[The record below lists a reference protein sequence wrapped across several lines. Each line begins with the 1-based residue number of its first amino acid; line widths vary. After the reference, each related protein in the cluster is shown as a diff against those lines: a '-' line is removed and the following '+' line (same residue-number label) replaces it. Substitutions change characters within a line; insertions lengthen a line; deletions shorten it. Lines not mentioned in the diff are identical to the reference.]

1 MERSCRLLFLFPPVH
16 LLTIFVAS
24 LTLTDAFSV
33 DSKPACPLRQFRCTN
48 GRCIPMTWVC
58 DGTDDCTDNS
68 DENPVVCKGT
78 LQCGENDFKCAS
90 GRCIPGVWHCDG
102 EKDCDDDS
110 DEDPNIC
117 RAQIC
122 NKKFQCGSGEC
133 IPNSWLCD
141 HQNDCQ
147 DGSDEKNCNRTKN
160 CTAEQFTCRSG
171 YGECIALT
179 WMCDDNPDCS
189 DGSDE
194 AECNDTCRSD
204 EFTCANK
211 HCIQEHWVCDHD
223 DDCGDGSDEKNCTP
237 TTCNPV
243 TDFACTENYCITAQW
258 RCDGDYD
265 CPDHSDEIDCKGVI
279 SGQRPNHCDTKEFN
293 CDDGVTCIHQSWVC
307 DGDKDCPNGADES
320 PQRCHNITC
329 RPDQFQCEDRR
340 TCIPGHLYCNDKAEC
355 SDGSDEKNC
364 TMRAAVCNPLTQ
376 FECSEASCIPL
387 ESVCDKKMD
396 CLNWEDERVD
406 LCNVDE
412 CAKDNG
418 GCSQLCINLPI
429 GYRCDCKPG
438 YKLIDNRTCDDIDEC
453 LEPGSCS
460 QFCRNEKGTFKCN
473 CAPGYLK
480 DPKNLT
486 RCKAAEGHASLLFAR
501 RHDIRKVALDRQE
514 MTAIVNNTKMAT
526 ALDFV
531 FRTGMIFWSDI
542 TERKIYKAPID
553 EGNDRTVVIEDDLTT
568 SDGLAVDWIYS
579 HIYWTDSGKDTIEL
593 ANFEGNMRK
602 TLIKDHIQ
610 EPRAIALN
618 PLDGWM
624 FWTDWS
630 DEARIERAGMDGSH
644 RSVIVGHDIKWPNG
658 LTLDLIGKRLYWVDA
673 KLNFIASCNYDGS
686 GRRTVL
692 YSTEMLRHPFSIT
705 TFEDYVYWT
714 DWDKETIFKAN
725 KFTGKDVELVTSVR
739 SPQQPMVVHVYH
751 PYRQPDGM
759 NQCQAVNGH
768 CSHLCLPAPKINSR
782 SPLLSCA
789 CPDGLRLLPDGLMC
803 VENVTTTVEPTTQ
816 QSAKLFHKLEP
827 QNITT
832 TIHPITSV
840 DTGKKDSTS
849 ESTDPGLVA
858 GIVIGVVS
866 LGLLLLALV
875 AVLCYRHYLHRNV
888 TSMNFDN
895 PVYRKTTEDQFSL
908 EKNRFPH
915 PAATVGEEAQEPLTS
930 PGTND
935 YV

>member
-1 MERSCRLLFLFPPVH
+1 MGRESRGVLLL
-16 LLTIFVAS
+16 VA
-24 LTLTDAFSV
+24 LAVLAAADAFST
-33 DSKPACPLRQFRCTN
+33 DSKLACPLRQFRCAN
-48 GRCIPMTWVC
+48 GRCIPISWVC
-58 DGTDDCTDNS
+58 DKADDCTDNS
-68 DENPVVCKGT
+68 DESPEECKNT
-78 LQCGENDFKCAS
+78 QECKDTEFKCS
-90 GRCIPGVWHCDG
+90 NGRCIPNIWHCDG
-102 EKDCDDDS
+102 DRDCPDGT
-110 DEDPNIC
+110 DEDPAVC
-117 RAQIC
+117 RSTPC
-122 NKKFQCGSGEC
+122 SEREFECSPGEC
-133 IPNSWLCD
+133 IPKTWLFD
-141 HQNDCQ
+141 HQTDCSNDL
-147 DGSDEKNCNRTKN
+147 DEKNCHRTKT
-160 CTAEQFTCRSG
+160 CTPEQFTCHSG
-171 YGECIALT
+171 NGECVALT

-211 HCIQEHWVCDHD
+211 HCIQQLWVCDND
-223 DDCGDGSDEKNCTP
+223 NDCGDNSDEKGCGP
-237 TTCNPV
+237 VTCHPG
-243 TDFACTENYCITAQW
+243 TDFACSENYCITSRW

-265 CPDHSDEIDCKGVI
+265 CPDRSDEIGCKDIHGKKT
-279 SGQRPNHCDTKEFN
+279 SHCDKEFD
-293 CDDGVTCIHQSWVC
+293 CDDGVTCIHQTWVC
-307 DGDKDCPNGADES
+307 DGEKDCPNGADES
-320 PQRCHNITC
+320 PQRCHNVTC

-340 TCIPGHLYCNDKAEC
+340 SCISGHLYCNGKAEC
-355 SDGSDEKNC
+355 ADGSDEKNC
-364 TMRAAVCNPLTQ
+364 TSKIISCDPRIQ
-376 FECSEASCIPL
+376 FQCSEGSCIPL
-387 ESVCDKKMD
+387 ENVCNKNPD
-396 CLNWEDERVD
+396 CIGWEDESAE
-406 LCNVDE
+406 LCGVNE
-412 CAKDNG
+412 CAKNNG
-418 GCSQLCINLPI
+418 GCSQICVDLPI
-429 GYRCDCKPG
+429 GYRCDCRAG
-438 YKLIDNRTCDDIDEC
+438 YRLIDNRTCDDIDEC

-460 QFCRNEKGTFKCN
+460 QFCQNEKGSFKCS
-473 CAPGYLK
+473 CATGYLK
-480 DPKNLT
+480 DPRNLT

-542 TERKIYKAPID
+542 SEKKIYKAPID
-553 EGNDRTVVIEDDLTT
+553 EGNERTVVIENDFTT

-602 TLIKDHIQ
+602 TLIRDRIQ

-618 PLDGWM
+618 PLEGWM

-630 DEARIERAGMDGSH
+630 DEARIERAGMDGTH
-644 RSVIVGHDIKWPNG
+644 RSVIVGNDVKWPNG
-658 LTLDLIGKRLYWVDA
+658 LTLDLIGKRVYWVDA
-673 KLNFIASCNYDGS
+673 KLNIIGSCNYDGT

-692 YSTEMLRHPFSIT
+692 YSPDSLRHPFSIT

-725 KFTGKDVELVTSVR
+725 KFTGKEVEPVTSIR
-739 SPQQPMVVHVYH
+739 TLQHPMVVHVYH

-803 VENVTTTVEPTTQ
+803 VENVTTTIAPSTQ
-816 QSAKLFHKLEP
+816 APMMPFQRLKPL
-827 QNITT
+827 NVTT
-832 TIHPITSV
+832 TANPLSSA
-840 DTGKKDSTS
+840 DADGKRNLAT

-858 GIVIGVVS
+858 GIVIGVVT

-908 EKNRFPH
+908 EKNRFPL

>member
-1 MERSCRLLFLFPPVH
+1 MGRESRGVLLL
-16 LLTIFVAS
+16 VALAVLAAADS
-24 LTLTDAFSV
+24 FSTDSQL
-33 DSKPACPLRQFRCTN
+33 ACSLRQFRCAN
-48 GRCIPMTWVC
+48 GRCIPLSWVC
-58 DGTDDCTDNS
+58 DKTDDCTDNS
-68 DENPVVCKGT
+68 DESPEECKNT
-78 LQCGENDFKCAS
+78 ECKDTDFKCS
-90 GRCIPGVWHCDG
+90 NGRCIPNIWHCDG
-102 EKDCDDDS
+102 DRDCPDGI
-110 DEDPNIC
+110 DEDP
-117 RAQIC
+117 
-122 NKKFQCGSGEC
+122 
-133 IPNSWLCD
+133 
-141 HQNDCQ
+141 
-147 DGSDEKNCNRTKN
+147 TV
-160 CTAEQFTCRSG
+160 
-171 YGECIALT
+171 
-179 WMCDDNPDCS
+179 
-189 DGSDE
+189 
-194 AECNDTCRSD
+194 CNDTCRSD

-211 HCIQEHWVCDHD
+211 HCIQQLWVCDND
-223 DDCGDGSDEKNCTP
+223 NDCGDNSDEKGCGP
-237 TTCNPV
+237 ITCHPG
-243 TDFACTENYCITAQW
+243 TDFACSENYCITSRW

-265 CPDHSDEIDCKGVI
+265 CPDRSDEMGCKNEKKD
-279 SGQRPNHCDTKEFN
+279 SHCDKEFD

-307 DGDKDCPNGADES
+307 DGEKDCPNGADES
-320 PQRCHNITC
+320 PQKCHNVTC

-340 TCIPGHLYCNDKAEC
+340 SCISGHLYCNGKAEC
-355 SDGSDEKNC
+355 ADESDEKNC
-364 TMRAAVCNPLTQ
+364 TSKIASCDPRIQ
-376 FECSEASCIPL
+376 FECSEGSCIPL
-387 ESVCDKKMD
+387 ENVCNKNPD
-396 CLNWEDERVD
+396 CIGWEDESTD
-406 LCNVDE
+406 LCGVNE
-412 CAKDNG
+412 CAKNNG
-418 GCSQLCINLPI
+418 GCAQICVDLPI
-429 GYRCDCKPG
+429 GYRCDCRAG
-438 YKLIDNRTCDDIDEC
+438 YRLIDNRTCDDVDEC

-460 QFCRNEKGTFKCN
+460 QFCQNEKGSFKCS
-473 CAPGYLK
+473 CAAGYLK
-480 DPKNLT
+480 DPRNLT

-542 TERKIYKAPID
+542 SEKKIYKAPID
-553 EGNDRTVVIEDDLTT
+553 EGNERTVVIENDFTT

-602 TLIKDHIQ
+602 TLIRDRIQ

-618 PLDGWM
+618 PLEGWM

-630 DEARIERAGMDGSH
+630 DEARIERAGMDGTH
-644 RSVIVGHDIKWPNG
+644 RSVIVGNDVKWPNG
-658 LTLDLIGKRLYWVDA
+658 LALDLIGKRVYWVDA
-673 KLNFIASCNYDGS
+673 KLNIIGSCNYDGT

-692 YSTEMLRHPFSIT
+692 YSPDSLRHPFSIT

-725 KFTGKDVELVTSVR
+725 KFTGKEVEPVTSIR
-739 SPQQPMVVHVYH
+739 TLQHPMVVHVYH

-803 VENVTTTVEPTTQ
+803 VENVTTTVTPTTQ
-816 QSAKLFHKLEP
+816 APTKPFRRLDP
-827 QNITT
+827 PNVTT
-832 TIHPITSV
+832 TANPLSSA
-840 DTGKKDSTS
+840 DADGKGNSGT

-908 EKNRFPH
+908 EKNRFPL

>member
-1 MERSCRLLFLFPPVH
+1 MGRESRGVLLL
-16 LLTIFVAS
+16 VA
-24 LTLTDAFSV
+24 LAVLAVADAFST
-33 DSKPACPLRQFRCTN
+33 DSKLACPLRLFRCAN
-48 GRCIPMTWVC
+48 GRCIPISWVC
-58 DGTDDCTDNS
+58 DKSDDCSDNS
-68 DENPVVCKGT
+68 DESSEECKNLECKDT
-78 LQCGENDFKCAS
+78 DFKCS
-90 GRCIPGVWHCDG
+90 NGRCIPNIWHCDG
-102 EKDCDDDS
+102 DRDCPDGI
-110 DEDPNIC
+110 DEDPALC
-117 RAQIC
+117 RSIPC
-122 NKKFQCGSGEC
+122 NEREFECSPGEC
-133 IPNSWLCD
+133 IPKTWQCD
-141 HQNDCQ
+141 HQADCSN
-147 DGSDEKNCNRTKN
+147 GLDEK
-160 CTAEQFTCRSG
+160 
-171 YGECIALT
+171 
-179 WMCDDNPDCS
+179 DCY
-189 DGSDE
+189 
-194 AECNDTCRSD
+194 NDTCRSD

-211 HCIQEHWVCDHD
+211 HCIQQLWVCDND
-223 DDCGDGSDEKNCTP
+223 NDCGDNSDEKGCGP
-237 TTCNPV
+237 ITCHPG
-243 TDFACTENYCITAQW
+243 TDFACSENYCITSRW
-258 RCDGDYD
+258 RCDGAYD
-265 CPDHSDEIDCKGVI
+265 CPDQSDEMGCKDIENGKKI
-279 SGQRPNHCDTKEFN
+279 SHCENKEFD
-293 CDDGVTCIHQSWVC
+293 CDDGVTCIHQTWVC
-307 DGDKDCPNGADES
+307 DGEKDCPNGADES
-320 PQRCHNITC
+320 PQRCHNVTC

-340 TCIPGHLYCNDKAEC
+340 SCISGHLYCNGKAEC

-364 TMRAAVCNPLTQ
+364 TSKIVSCDPRIQ
-376 FECSEASCIPL
+376 FECSEGSCIPL
-387 ESVCDKKMD
+387 ENVCNKNPD
-396 CLNWEDERVD
+396 CIGWEDESAE
-406 LCNVDE
+406 LCDVNE
-412 CAKDNG
+412 CAKNNG
-418 GCSQLCINLPI
+418 GCSQICVDLPI
-429 GYRCDCKPG
+429 GYRCDCRTG
-438 YKLIDNRTCDDIDEC
+438 YRLIDNRTCDDIDEC

-460 QFCRNEKGTFKCN
+460 QFCHNEKGGFKCS
-473 CAPGYLK
+473 CASGYLK
-480 DPKNLT
+480 DPRNLT

-542 TERKIYKAPID
+542 SEKKIYKAPID
-553 EGNDRTVVIEDDLTT
+553 EGNERTVVIENDFTT

-602 TLIKDHIQ
+602 TLIRDRIQ

-618 PLDGWM
+618 PLEGWM

-630 DEARIERAGMDGSH
+630 DEARIERAGMDGTH
-644 RSVIVGHDIKWPNG
+644 RSVIVGNDVKWPNG
-658 LTLDLIGKRLYWVDA
+658 LALDLIGKRVYWVDA
-673 KLNFIASCNYDGS
+673 KLNIIGSCNYDGT

-692 YSTEMLRHPFSIT
+692 YSPESLRHPFSIT

-725 KFTGKDVELVTSVR
+725 KFTGKEVEAVTSIR
-739 SPQQPMVVHVYH
+739 TLQHPMVVHVYH

-803 VENVTTTVEPTTQ
+803 VENVTRTIAPSTQ
-816 QSAKLFHKLEP
+816 TPMMPFQRLKPL
-827 QNITT
+827 NVTT
-832 TIHPITSV
+832 TANPLSSGDADGKGNSIT
-840 DTGKKDSTS
+840 

-908 EKNRFPH
+908 EKNRFPL

>member
-1 MERSCRLLFLFPPVH
+1 MGRESRGVLLL
-16 LLTIFVAS
+16 VA
-24 LTLTDAFSV
+24 LAVLAAADAFST
-33 DSKPACPLRQFRCTN
+33 DNTQECKDTEFKCSN
-48 GRCIPMTWVC
+48 GRCIP
-58 DGTDDCTDNS
+58 N
-68 DENPVVCKGT
+68 
-78 LQCGENDFKCAS
+78 
-90 GRCIPGVWHCDG
+90 IWHCDG
-102 EKDCDDDS
+102 DRDCPDGT
-110 DEDPNIC
+110 DEDPAVC
-117 RAQIC
+117 RSTPC
-122 NKKFQCGSGEC
+122 SEREFECSPGEC
-133 IPNSWLCD
+133 IPKTWLCD
-141 HQNDCQ
+141 HQTDCSNDL
-147 DGSDEKNCNRTKN
+147 DEKNCH
-160 CTAEQFTCRSG
+160 
-171 YGECIALT
+171 
-179 WMCDDNPDCS
+179 
-189 DGSDE
+189 
-194 AECNDTCRSD
+194 NDTCRSD

-211 HCIQEHWVCDHD
+211 HCIQQLWVCDND
-223 DDCGDGSDEKNCTP
+223 NDCGDNSDEKGCGSI
-237 TTCNPV
+237 TCHPG
-243 TDFACTENYCITAQW
+243 TDFACAENYCITSRW

-265 CPDHSDEIDCKGVI
+265 CPDRSDEIGCKDIHGKKT
-279 SGQRPNHCDTKEFN
+279 SHCDKEFD
-293 CDDGVTCIHQSWVC
+293 CDDGVTCIHQTWVC
-307 DGDKDCPNGADES
+307 DGEKDCPNGADES
-320 PQRCHNITC
+320 PQRCHNVTC

-340 TCIPGHLYCNDKAEC
+340 SCISGHLYCNGKAEC
-355 SDGSDEKNC
+355 ADGSDEKNC
-364 TMRAAVCNPLTQ
+364 TSKIISCDPRIQ
-376 FECSEASCIPL
+376 FECSEGSCIPL
-387 ESVCDKKMD
+387 ENVCNKNPD
-396 CLNWEDERVD
+396 CIGWEDESAE
-406 LCNVDE
+406 LCGVNE
-412 CAKDNG
+412 CAKNNG
-418 GCSQLCINLPI
+418 GCSQICVDLPI
-429 GYRCDCKPG
+429 GYRCDCRAG
-438 YKLIDNRTCDDIDEC
+438 YRLIDNRTCDDIDEC

-460 QFCRNEKGTFKCN
+460 QFCQNEKGSFKCS
-473 CAPGYLK
+473 CATGYLR
-480 DPKNLT
+480 DPRNST

-542 TERKIYKAPID
+542 SEKKIYKAPID
-553 EGNDRTVVIEDDLTT
+553 EGNERTVVIENDFTT

-602 TLIKDHIQ
+602 TLIRDRIQ

-618 PLDGWM
+618 PLEGWM

-630 DEARIERAGMDGSH
+630 DEARIERAGMDGTH
-644 RSVIVGHDIKWPNG
+644 RSVIVGNDVKWPNG
-658 LTLDLIGKRLYWVDA
+658 LTLDLIGKRVYWVDA
-673 KLNFIASCNYDGS
+673 KLNIIGSCNYDGT

-692 YSTEMLRHPFSIT
+692 YSPDSLRHPFSIT

-725 KFTGKDVELVTSVR
+725 KFTGKEVEPVTSIR
-739 SPQQPMVVHVYH
+739 TLQHPMVVHVYH

-803 VENVTTTVEPTTQ
+803 VENVTTTIAPSTQ
-816 QSAKLFHKLEP
+816 APMMPFQRLKPL
-827 QNITT
+827 NVTT
-832 TIHPITSV
+832 TANPLSSA
-840 DTGKKDSTS
+840 DADGKRNLAT

-858 GIVIGVVS
+858 GIVIGVVT

-908 EKNRFPH
+908 EKNRFPL

>member
-1 MERSCRLLFLFPPVH
+1 MQTFKSSCFFLHHSTGSTCASLLW
-16 LLTIFVAS
+16 LLSSIAIFVS
-24 LTLTDAFSV
+24 SIEIDHRNNQQFSGIQ
-33 DSKPACPLRQFRCTN
+33 SCK
-48 GRCIPMTWVC
+48 
-58 DGTDDCTDNS
+58 
-68 DENPVVCKGT
+68 EN
-78 LQCGENDFKCAS
+78 EFKCTS
-90 GRCIPGVWHCDG
+90 GRCIPELWHCDG
-102 EKDCDDDS
+102 EKDCSDES

-117 RAQIC
+117 
-122 NKKFQCGSGEC
+122 KM
-133 IPNSWLCD
+133 
-141 HQNDCQ
+141 
-147 DGSDEKNCNRTKN
+147 KN

-171 YGECIALT
+171 NGECVTLT

-211 HCIQEHWVCDHD
+211 HCIQLHWVCDHD
-223 DDCGDGSDEKNCTP
+223 DDCGDASDEKDCPP
-237 TTCNPV
+237 TTCNPES
-243 TDFACTENYCITAQW
+243 DFACSDNYCITSKW
-258 RCDGDYD
+258 RCDGDFD
-265 CPDHSDEIDCKGVI
+265 CPNHSDETNCKGKNQ
-279 SGQRPNHCDTKEFN
+279 GQKASHCDKKEFD
-293 CDDGVTCIHQSWVC
+293 CDDGVSCIHQTWVC
-307 DGDKDCPNGADES
+307 DGDKDCSNGADES
-320 PQRCHNITC
+320 PLKCHNITC
-329 RPDQFQCEDRR
+329 RADQFQCENRR
-340 TCIPGHLYCNDKAEC
+340 TCIPGHLYCNGKADC

-364 TMRAAVCNPLTQ
+364 TIKPAACNPMTQ
-376 FECSEASCIPL
+376 FECSEGSCIPL
-387 ESVCDKKMD
+387 KNVCDKNMD
-396 CLNWEDERVD
+396 CINWEDERPE
-406 LCNVDE
+406 LCGVDE

-418 GCSQLCINLPI
+418 GCSQICIDLPI

-460 QFCRNEKGTFKCN
+460 QFCQNEKGTFKCN
-473 CAPGYLK
+473 CALGYLK
-480 DPKNLT
+480 DPRNLT

-602 TLIKDHIQ
+602 TLIRDHIQ

-644 RSVIVGHDIKWPNG
+644 RSVIVGRDIKWPNG
-658 LTLDLIGKRLYWVDA
+658 LTLDLIGKKVYWVDA

-692 YSTEMLRHPFSIT
+692 FSPEMLRHPFSIT

-725 KFTGKDVELVTSVR
+725 KFTGKDVESVTSVK

-759 NQCQAVNGH
+759 NQCQSVNGH

-803 VENVTTTVEPTTQ
+803 VENVTTTVAPTTQ
-816 QSAKLFHKLEP
+816 EKTKLFKRLEP
-827 QNITT
+827 LNIS
-832 TIHPITSV
+832 TIV
-840 DTGKKDSTS
+840 RKYY
-849 ESTDPGLVA
+849 
-858 GIVIGVVS
+858 
-866 LGLLLLALV
+866 LACSSIAIFNLYYH
-875 AVLCYRHYLHRNV
+875 C
-888 TSMNFDN
+888 
-895 PVYRKTTEDQFSL
+895 
-908 EKNRFPH
+908 
-915 PAATVGEEAQEPLTS
+915 
-930 PGTND
+930 
-935 YV
+935 

>member
-1 MERSCRLLFLFPPVH
+1 MGRDYHGVLLLAALAV
-16 LLTIFVAS
+16 LAAAG
-24 LTLTDAFSV
+24 AFST
-33 DSKPACPLRQFRCTN
+33 DSKSACPLRQFRCAN
-48 GRCIPMTWVC
+48 GRCIPLSWVC
-58 DGTDDCTDNS
+58 DKTDDCTDNS
-68 DENPVVCKGT
+68 DESPEECKNT
-78 LQCGENDFKCAS
+78 QECKDTEFECSN
-90 GRCIPGVWHCDG
+90 GRCIPSIWHCDG
-102 EKDCDDDS
+102 DPDCPDGA
-110 DEDPNIC
+110 DEDPAVC
-117 RAQIC
+117 RTASC
-122 NKKFQCGSGEC
+122 SETEFQCSPGEC
-133 IPNSWLCD
+133 IPKPWVCD
-141 HQNDCQ
+141 RQTDCNN
-147 DGSDEKNCNRTKN
+147 GMDEKNCHRTKT
-160 CTAEQFTCRSG
+160 CTPEQFTCHSG
-171 YGECIALT
+171 NGECVALT

-211 HCIQEHWVCDHD
+211 HCIQQMWVCDND
-223 DDCGDGSDEKNCTP
+223 NDCGDNSDEKGCRTV
-237 TTCNPV
+237 TCHPE
-243 TDFACTENYCITAQW
+243 TDFACSNYYCITSRW

-265 CPDHSDEIDCKGVI
+265 CPDRSDEIGCKDV
-279 SGQRPNHCDTKEFN
+279 SNKTKLSHCNNEFD
-293 CDDGVTCIHQSWVC
+293 CDDGVTCIHQTWVC
-307 DGDKDCPNGADES
+307 DGEKDCPNGADES
-320 PQRCHNITC
+320 PQRCQNVTC

-340 TCIPGHLYCNDKAEC
+340 SCISGHLYCNGKTDCA
-355 SDGSDEKNC
+355 DGSDEKNC
-364 TMRAAVCNPLTQ
+364 TSKIASCDPRIQ
-376 FECSEASCIPL
+376 FECSEGSCIPL
-387 ESVCDKKMD
+387 ENVCNKNPD
-396 CLNWEDERVD
+396 CIGWEDESTE
-406 LCNVDE
+406 LCGVNE
-412 CAKDNG
+412 CTKNNG
-418 GCSQLCINLPI
+418 GCSQICVDLPI
-429 GYRCDCKPG
+429 GYRCDCHPG
-438 YKLIDNRTCDDIDEC
+438 YRLIDNRTCDDIDEC

-460 QFCRNEKGTFKCN
+460 QFCQNEKGGFKCS
-473 CAPGYLK
+473 CASGYLK
-480 DPKNLT
+480 DPRNST

-531 FRTGMIFWSDI
+531 FRTGMIFWSDVS
-542 TERKIYKAPID
+542 EKKIYKAPID
-553 EGNDRTVVIEDDLTT
+553 EGNERTVVIENDLTT

-602 TLIKDHIQ
+602 TLIRDHIQ

-618 PLDGWM
+618 PLEGWM

-630 DEARIERAGMDGSH
+630 DEARIERAGMDGTH
-644 RSVIVGHDIKWPNG
+644 RSVIIGSDVKWPNG
-658 LTLDLIGKRLYWVDA
+658 LTLDLIGKRVYWVDA
-673 KLNFIASCNYDGS
+673 KLNIIGSCNYDGT

-692 YSTEMLRHPFSIT
+692 YSPDSLRHPFSIT

-725 KFTGKDVELVTSVR
+725 KFTGKEVEAVTSIR
-739 SPQQPMVVHVYH
+739 TLQHPMVVHVYH

-768 CSHLCLPAPKINSR
+768 CSHLCLPAPRITSR
-782 SPLLSCA
+782 SPQLSCA

-803 VENVTTTVEPTTQ
+803 VENDPL
-816 QSAKLFHKLEP
+816 SSDA
-827 QNITT
+827 
-832 TIHPITSV
+832 
-840 DTGKKDSTS
+840 DGKKTATT

-866 LGLLLLALV
+866 IGLLMLALV

-908 EKNRFPH
+908 EKNRFPL

>member
-1 MERSCRLLFLFPPVH
+1 MGRESRGALLL
-16 LLTIFVAS
+16 VA
-24 LTLTDAFSV
+24 LAVLAAADAFST
-33 DSKPACPLRQFRCTN
+33 DSKLACPLRQFRCAN
-48 GRCIPMTWVC
+48 GRCIPISWVC
-58 DGTDDCTDNS
+58 DKSDDCTDNS
-68 DENPVVCKGT
+68 DESPEECKNT
-78 LQCGENDFKCAS
+78 QECKDTEFKCGN
-90 GRCIPGVWHCDG
+90 GRCIPNIWHCDG
-102 EKDCDDDS
+102 DRDCPDGT
-110 DEDPNIC
+110 DEDP
-117 RAQIC
+117 AV
-122 NKKFQCGSGEC
+122 
-133 IPNSWLCD
+133 
-141 HQNDCQ
+141 
-147 DGSDEKNCNRTKN
+147 
-160 CTAEQFTCRSG
+160 
-171 YGECIALT
+171 
-179 WMCDDNPDCS
+179 
-189 DGSDE
+189 
-194 AECNDTCRSD
+194 CNDTCRSD

-211 HCIQEHWVCDHD
+211 HCIQQLWVCDND
-223 DDCGDGSDEKNCTP
+223 NDCGDNSDEKGCGP
-237 TTCNPV
+237 VTCHPG
-243 TDFACTENYCITAQW
+243 TDFACSENYCITSRW

-265 CPDHSDEIDCKGVI
+265 CPDRSDEIGCKDIHGKKT
-279 SGQRPNHCDTKEFN
+279 SNCDKEFD
-293 CDDGVTCIHQSWVC
+293 CDDGVTCIHQTWVC
-307 DGDKDCPNGADES
+307 DGEKDCPNGADES
-320 PQRCHNITC
+320 PQRCHNVTC

-340 TCIPGHLYCNDKAEC
+340 SCISGHLYCNGKAEC
-355 SDGSDEKNC
+355 ADGSDEKNC
-364 TMRAAVCNPLTQ
+364 TSKIISCDPRIQ
-376 FECSEASCIPL
+376 FECSEGSCIPL
-387 ESVCDKKMD
+387 ENVCNKNPD
-396 CLNWEDERVD
+396 CIGWEDESAE
-406 LCNVDE
+406 LCGVNE
-412 CAKDNG
+412 CAKNNG
-418 GCSQLCINLPI
+418 GCSQICVDLPI
-429 GYRCDCKPG
+429 GYRCDCRAG
-438 YKLIDNRTCDDIDEC
+438 YRLIDNRTCDDIDEC

-460 QFCRNEKGTFKCN
+460 QFCQNEKGSFKCS
-473 CAPGYLK
+473 CATGYLK
-480 DPKNLT
+480 DPRNLT

-542 TERKIYKAPID
+542 SEKKIYKAPID
-553 EGNDRTVVIEDDLTT
+553 EGNERTVVIENDFTT

-602 TLIKDHIQ
+602 TLIRDRIQ

-618 PLDGWM
+618 PLEGWM

-630 DEARIERAGMDGSH
+630 DEARIERAGMDGTH
-644 RSVIVGHDIKWPNG
+644 RSVIVGNDVKWPNG
-658 LTLDLIGKRLYWVDA
+658 LTLDLIGKRVYWVDA
-673 KLNFIASCNYDGS
+673 KLNIIGSCNYDGT

-692 YSTEMLRHPFSIT
+692 YSPDSLRHPFSIT

-725 KFTGKDVELVTSVR
+725 KFTGKEVEPVTSIR
-739 SPQQPMVVHVYH
+739 TLQHPMVVHVYH

-803 VENVTTTVEPTTQ
+803 VENVTTTIAPSTQ
-816 QSAKLFHKLEP
+816 APMMPFQRLKPL
-827 QNITT
+827 NVTT
-832 TIHPITSV
+832 TAKPLSSA
-840 DTGKKDSTS
+840 DADGKRNLAT

-858 GIVIGVVS
+858 GIVIGVVT

-908 EKNRFPH
+908 EKNRFPL

>member
-1 MERSCRLLFLFPPVH
+1 MC
-16 LLTIFVAS
+16 
-24 LTLTDAFSV
+24 V
-33 DSKPACPLRQFRCTN
+33 D
-48 GRCIPMTWVC
+48 
-58 DGTDDCTDNS
+58 
-68 DENPVVCKGT
+68 
-78 LQCGENDFKCAS
+78 
-90 GRCIPGVWHCDG
+90 
-102 EKDCDDDS
+102 
-110 DEDPNIC
+110 
-117 RAQIC
+117 
-122 NKKFQCGSGEC
+122 
-133 IPNSWLCD
+133 
-141 HQNDCQ
+141 
-147 DGSDEKNCNRTKN
+147 
-160 CTAEQFTCRSG
+160 
-171 YGECIALT
+171 
-179 WMCDDNPDCS
+179 
-189 DGSDE
+189 
-194 AECNDTCRSD
+194 
-204 EFTCANK
+204 
-211 HCIQEHWVCDHD
+211 
-223 DDCGDGSDEKNCTP
+223 
-237 TTCNPV
+237 
-243 TDFACTENYCITAQW
+243 
-258 RCDGDYD
+258 
-265 CPDHSDEIDCKGVI
+265 
-279 SGQRPNHCDTKEFN
+279 
-293 CDDGVTCIHQSWVC
+293 
-307 DGDKDCPNGADES
+307 
-320 PQRCHNITC
+320 
-329 RPDQFQCEDRR
+329 
-340 TCIPGHLYCNDKAEC
+340 
-355 SDGSDEKNC
+355 
-364 TMRAAVCNPLTQ
+364 
-376 FECSEASCIPL
+376 
-387 ESVCDKKMD
+387 
-396 CLNWEDERVD
+396 
-406 LCNVDE
+406 
-412 CAKDNG
+412 
-418 GCSQLCINLPI
+418 LPI
-429 GYRCDCKPG
+429 GYRCDCRAG
-438 YKLIDNRTCDDIDEC
+438 YRLIDNRTCDDIDEC

-460 QFCRNEKGTFKCN
+460 QFCQNEKGGFKCS

-480 DPKNLT
+480 DPRNLT

-542 TERKIYKAPID
+542 SEKKIYKAPID
-553 EGNDRTVVIEDDLTT
+553 EGNERTVVIENDFTT

-602 TLIKDHIQ
+602 TLIRDRIQ

-630 DEARIERAGMDGSH
+630 DEARIERAGMDGTH
-644 RSVIVGHDIKWPNG
+644 RSVIVGNDVKWPNG
-658 LTLDLIGKRLYWVDA
+658 LALDLIGKRVYWVDA
-673 KLNFIASCNYDGS
+673 KLNIIGSCNYDGT

-692 YSTEMLRHPFSIT
+692 YSPDSLRHPFSIT

-725 KFTGKDVELVTSVR
+725 KFTGKEVEPVTSIR
-739 SPQQPMVVHVYH
+739 TLQHPMVVHVYH

-789 CPDGLRLLPDGLMC
+789 CPDGLRLLADGLMC
-803 VENVTTTVEPTTQ
+803 VENVTTTVAPSTQ
-816 QSAKLFHKLEP
+816 TPMKPFQRLEP
-827 QNITT
+827 PNVTT
-832 TIHPITSV
+832 ANPLSSADADGKGNSTI
-840 DTGKKDSTS
+840 
-849 ESTDPGLVA
+849 EATDPGLVA

-908 EKNRFPH
+908 EKNRFPL

>member
-1 MERSCRLLFLFPPVH
+1 MGRDFRGVLLL
-16 LLTIFVAS
+16 VA
-24 LTLTDAFSV
+24 LAALAAADAFSI
-33 DSKPACPLRQFRCTN
+33 DSKLACPLRQFRCAN
-48 GRCIPMTWVC
+48 GRCIPISWVC
-58 DGTDDCTDNS
+58 DKSDDCTDNS
-68 DENPVVCKGT
+68 DESPEECKYA
-78 LQCGENDFKCAS
+78 QECKDSDFKCTN
-90 GRCIPGVWHCDG
+90 GRCIPNIWHCDG
-102 EKDCDDDS
+102 DRDCPDGA
-110 DEDPNIC
+110 DEDPAVC
-117 RAQIC
+117 RS
-122 NKKFQCGSGEC
+122 KS
-133 IPNSWLCD
+133 
-141 HQNDCQ
+141 
-147 DGSDEKNCNRTKN
+147 
-160 CTAEQFTCRSG
+160 CTPEQFTCHSG
-171 YGECIALT
+171 NGECVALT

-211 HCIQEHWVCDHD
+211 HCIQQLWVCDND
-223 DDCGDGSDEKNCTP
+223 NDCGDNSDEKACGP
-237 TTCNPV
+237 TTCNPG
-243 TDFACTENYCITAQW
+243 TDFACSENYCITSRW

-265 CPDHSDEIDCKGVI
+265 CPDRSDEIGCKESANKERI
-279 SGQRPNHCDTKEFN
+279 SHCDKEFD
-293 CDDGVTCIHQSWVC
+293 CDDGVTCIHQTWVC
-307 DGDKDCPNGADES
+307 DGEKDCPNGADES
-320 PQRCHNITC
+320 PQRCHNVTC
-329 RPDQFQCEDRR
+329 RSDQFQCEDRR
-340 TCIPGHLYCNDKAEC
+340 SCISGHLYCNGKAEC
-355 SDGSDEKNC
+355 ADESDEKNC
-364 TMRAAVCNPLTQ
+364 TSKIVSCDRWSQ
-376 FECSEASCIPL
+376 FECSEGSCIPM
-387 ESVCDKKMD
+387 ENVCNKNPD
-396 CLNWEDERVD
+396 CIGWEDESTE
-406 LCNVDE
+406 LCAINE
-412 CAKDNG
+412 CAINNG
-418 GCSQLCINLPI
+418 GCSQICVDLPI
-429 GYRCDCKPG
+429 GYRCDCHAG
-438 YKLIDNRTCDDIDEC
+438 YRLINNRTCDDIDEC

-460 QFCRNEKGTFKCN
+460 QFCHNEKGSFKCS
-473 CAPGYLK
+473 CATGYLK
-480 DPKNLT
+480 DPRNST

-542 TERKIYKAPID
+542 SEKKIYKAPID
-553 EGNDRTVVIEDDLTT
+553 EGNERTVVIENDLTT

-602 TLIKDHIQ
+602 TLIQDRIQ

-618 PLDGWM
+618 PLEGWM

-630 DEARIERAGMDGSH
+630 DEARIERAGMDGTH
-644 RSVIVGHDIKWPNG
+644 RSVIVGNDVKWPNG
-658 LTLDLIGKRLYWVDA
+658 LALDLIGKRVYWVDA
-673 KLNFIASCNYDGS
+673 KLNIIGSCNYDGT

-692 YSTEMLRHPFSIT
+692 YSPNNLRHPFSIT
-705 TFEDYVYWT
+705 TFEDYIYWT

-725 KFTGKDVELVTSVR
+725 KFTGKEVEAVTSIR
-739 SPQQPMVVHVYH
+739 TLQHPMVVHVYH

-803 VENVTTTVEPTTQ
+803 VENVTTTIAPSTQ
-816 QSAKLFHKLEP
+816 AAMMPFQRLEP
-827 QNITT
+827 LNVTT
-832 TIHPITSV
+832 TLNPLSAA
-840 DTGKKDSTS
+840 DANGKKNLAT

-908 EKNRFPH
+908 EKNRFPL

>member
-1 MERSCRLLFLFPPVH
+1 MGRDFCGVLLFIALAALAALVR
-16 LLTIFVAS
+16 A
-24 LTLTDAFSV
+24 DAFSTE
-33 DSKPACPLRQFRCTN
+33 SKLACPLRQFRCNN
-48 GRCIPMTWVC
+48 GRCIPISWVC
-58 DGTDDCTDNS
+58 DKSDDCTDNS
-68 DENPVVCKGT
+68 DESPEECKNT
-78 LQCGENDFKCAS
+78 QECKESEFKCTN
-90 GRCIPGVWHCDG
+90 GRCIPNIWHCDG
-102 EKDCDDDS
+102 DRDCPDGV
-110 DEDPNIC
+110 DEDPAVC
-117 RAQIC
+117 
-122 NKKFQCGSGEC
+122 
-133 IPNSWLCD
+133 
-141 HQNDCQ
+141 
-147 DGSDEKNCNRTKN
+147 RTKT
-160 CTAEQFTCRSG
+160 CTPEQFTCHSG
-171 YGECIALT
+171 NGECVALT

-211 HCIQEHWVCDHD
+211 HCIQQLWVCDHD
-223 DDCGDGSDEKNCTP
+223 NDCGDNSDEKACGP
-237 TTCNPV
+237 VTCHPD
-243 TDFACTENYCITAQW
+243 TDFACSESYCITSRW

-265 CPDHSDEIDCKGVI
+265 CPDRSDEMGCKEPSEKI
-279 SGQRPNHCDTKEFN
+279 SHCNKEFDCN
-293 CDDGVTCIHQSWVC
+293 DGVTCIHQTWVC
-307 DGDKDCPNGADES
+307 DGEKDCPNGADES

-329 RPDQFQCEDRR
+329 RPDQFQCEDRHS
-340 TCIPGHLYCNDKAEC
+340 CISGHLYCNGKTEC
-355 SDGSDEKNC
+355 ADGSDEKNC
-364 TMRAAVCNPLTQ
+364 TSKVVSCDPQVQ
-376 FECSEASCIPL
+376 FECSEGSCIPL
-387 ESVCDKKMD
+387 EHVCDKNPD
-396 CLNWEDERVD
+396 CIGWEDESIQYCGV
-406 LCNVDE
+406 NE
-412 CAKDNG
+412 CAKNNG
-418 GCSQLCINLPI
+418 GCSQICVDLPI
-429 GYRCDCKPG
+429 GYRCDCNAG
-438 YKLIDNRTCDDIDEC
+438 YRLIDNRTCDDINEC

-460 QFCRNEKGTFKCN
+460 QFCKNEKGSFKCS
-473 CAPGYLK
+473 CAAGYLK
-480 DPKNLT
+480 DPRNLT

-542 TERKIYKAPID
+542 SEKKIYKAPID
-553 EGNDRTVVIEDDLTT
+553 EGNERTVVIENDLTT

-579 HIYWTDSGKDTIEL
+579 HIYWTDSGKDTIQL

-602 TLIKDHIQ
+602 TLIQDRIQ

-618 PLDGWM
+618 PLEGWM

-644 RSVIVGHDIKWPNG
+644 RSVIVGNDVKWPNG
-658 LTLDLIGKRLYWVDA
+658 LALDLIGKRVYWVDA
-673 KLNFIASCNYDGS
+673 KLNIIGSCNYDGT

-692 YSTEMLRHPFSIT
+692 YSPDNLRHPFSIT

-725 KFTGKDVELVTSVR
+725 KFTGKEVEAVTSIR
-739 SPQQPMVVHVYH
+739 TLQHPMVVHVYH

-789 CPDGLRLLPDGLMC
+789 CPDGLRLLSDGLMC
-803 VENVTTTVEPTTQ
+803 VENDPLP
-816 QSAKLFHKLEP
+816 SA
-827 QNITT
+827 
-832 TIHPITSV
+832 
-840 DTGKKDSTS
+840 DTDGKGNLA
-849 ESTDPGLVA
+849 EAADPGLVA

-908 EKNRFPH
+908 EKNRFPL
-915 PAATVGEEAQEPLTS
+915 PTATVGEEAQEPLTS